1 MRPHTPRFVTLASA
15 AVLLVGCA
23 EGHPLAP
30 SASAEARAGTTL
42 AAPSSAVAVGVSES
56 RIDVQWKD
64 NSSNET
70 RFEILR
76 STSGASGQ
84 FVLRATTDVNAVA
97 YNDVGLEQGTQ
108 YCYSIRAVRTTGIKT
123 DYSPSSNIACTSTK
137 PIVVTPAPPSPAS
150 RAVAVPSGS
159 SSVTV
164 SWFGAYRVGDW
175 FRLER
180 SSDGGVVWQV
190 VVTLPSGE
198 WYSFTD
204 GPLPSE
210 RPVCYRVVAYN
221 ATAASEPSNTTCT
234 TPPAAPTEATVRQ
247 VDATGLELTWSDNS
261 AVEDGYEVLIST
273 TDCSQDGWGTYTC
286 WTYEQPVGAL
296 PAGSTRF
303 RLPTWANP
311 YTYGPIWVR
320 AMKDGGYSDSAVVEN
335 VTTP

>member
-1 MRPHTPRFVTLASA
+1 MRRHTLRLITLASA

-30 SASAEARAGTTL
+30 SAAADARAGTTL
-42 AAPSSAVAVGVSES
+42 AAPTSAVAVGVSES
-56 RIDVQWKD
+56 RIDVQWRD

-70 RFEILR
+70 RFEVLR
-76 STSGASGQ
+76 STSGVSGQ

-97 YNDVGLEQGTQ
+97 YSDVGLEQGTQ

-137 PIVVTPAPPSPAS
+137 PVVVTPAPPSPAS

-159 SSVTV
+159 TSVTV
-164 SWFGAYRVGDW
+164 SWFGAYRAGDW

-180 SSDGGVVWQV
+180 SSDGGVAWQV
-190 VVTLPSGE
+190 VVTLPSAA

-221 ATAASEPSNTTCT
+221 AAASAAPSNTACT
-234 TPPAAPTEATVRQ
+234 TPPAAPTAVTVRQ
-247 VDATGLELTWSDNS
+247 VATAVFDLTWSDDS
-261 AVEDGYEVLIST
+261 AVENGYEVRILYT
-273 TDCSQDGWGTYTC
+273 QCGNDGWGSWYC
-286 WTYEQPVGAL
+286 YDYEDLVDVL
-296 PAGSTRF
+296 PADSTSY
-303 RLPTWANP
+303 RLPP
-311 YTYGPIWVR
+311 GVSPESGGRISIQ
-320 AMKDGGYSDSAVVEN
+320 AMKDGGYSDSAFASY
-335 VTTP
+335 VTGP